1 MAGGVHRM
9 ISLETRGRR
18 PAPGA
23 GQARQHATSRSG
35 HDAAGRIMAV
45 FPGWLVMWGAHSRQ
59 FWAYPC
65 FDAPPGTILHAPDPS
80 ELAGMMRRLQRAV
93 FDQ

>member
-1 MAGGVHRM
+1 
-9 ISLETRGRR
+9 
-18 PAPGA
+18 
-23 GQARQHATSRSG
+23 
-35 HDAAGRIMAV
+35 MAV

-80 ELAGMMRRLQRAV
+80 ELAGMMRRVQRAV